1 MGLRKSLF
9 EDKGDSFNLAQV
21 KKSLTGSIVLH
32 LEEKD
37 NLGYFQLKKD
47 PQPFLVQPDHF
58 IHKSE
63 KLMGTSWVLGIVVSL
78 GKDCKYF
85 RISKSNETQ
94 VYKNRW
100 YVTLYI
106 LITVKI
112 LVTLL
117 I

>member
-1 MGLRKSLF
+1 
-9 EDKGDSFNLAQV
+9 
-21 KKSLTGSIVLH
+21 
-32 LEEKD
+32 
-37 NLGYFQLKKD
+37 
-47 PQPFLVQPDHF
+47 
-58 IHKSE
+58 
-63 KLMGTSWVLGIVVSL
+63 MGTSWVLGVVVSL

-85 RISKSNETQ
+85 RVSKKNESQ